1 MKLVNNSE
9 KLNDLI
15 HAQLKSGVLCEK
27 LLRKIYQSCLKPE
40 DSFIDV
46 GARVGHHLFP
56 MARIVGPKGKG
67 LGIEA
72 NPKMADDLIER
83 IKTSNMQNLEIAS
96 VAAAEKQGKAD
107 FFVMEEFTGWSSLY
121 EQHVHPKETQK
132 PKKITVTLE
141 TIDNIVKDLGWTD
154 CRFIKLDIE
163 QAEFPALRGAK
174 TTLKTFRPI
183 VVFENSPRSASR
195 LNNYSA
201 DDFFDF
207 FASIDYEIYD
217 IFLNKFTIERWMAK
231 EERIPSYYIAVP
243 TDSKLIKGKDFLNEY
258 DAFLQATI
266 TDS

>member
-1 MKLVNNSE
+1 MST
-9 KLNDLI
+9 
-15 HAQLKSGVLCEK
+15 LKKHKNPRKS
-27 LLRKIYQSCLKPE
+27 LL
-40 DSFIDV
+40 
-46 GARVGHHLFP
+46 
-56 MARIVGPKGKG
+56 
-67 LGIEA
+67 
-72 NPKMADDLIER
+72 
-83 IKTSNMQNLEIAS
+83 
-96 VAAAEKQGKAD
+96 
-107 FFVMEEFTGWSSLY
+107 
-121 EQHVHPKETQK
+121 
-132 PKKITVTLE
+132 
-141 TIDNIVKDLGWTD
+141 DNIVKDLGWTD

-243 TDSKLIKGKDFLNEY
+243 TESKLIKGKDFLNEY